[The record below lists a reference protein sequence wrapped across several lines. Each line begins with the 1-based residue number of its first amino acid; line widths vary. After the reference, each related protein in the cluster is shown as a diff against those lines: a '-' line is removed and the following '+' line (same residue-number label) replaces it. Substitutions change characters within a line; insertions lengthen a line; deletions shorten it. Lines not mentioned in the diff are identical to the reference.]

1 MKGMSEPQITT
12 ENAQEPGAPAGPERF
27 GITAGAARRVAA
39 LKAAEGNEALMLRIT
54 VSGGGC
60 AGFQYGFDFD
70 AERAEDDLVF
80 ERDGIK
86 VVIDETSLELL
97 AGGVVDFKEDL
108 LGSYFAIE
116 NPNATSS
123 CGCGTSF
130 SIG

>member
-1 MKGMSEPQITT
+1 MTEQQIATPEPQ
-12 ENAQEPGAPAGPERF
+12 NPGDSARF
-27 GITAGAARRVAA
+27 GITASAAKRVAA
-39 LKAAEGNEALMLRIT
+39 LKAAEGNDALMLRIT

-70 AERAEDDLVF
+70 AESREDDHIF

-86 VVIDETSLELL
+86 VVIDEMSLDLL

>member
-1 MKGMSEPQITT
+1 MKDMAEQQITT
-12 ENAQEPGAPAGPERF
+12 QDAGNPGGSARF
-27 GITAGAARRVAA
+27 GVTASAAKRVAA
-39 LKAAEGNEALMLRIT
+39 LKAAEGNDALMLRIT

-70 AERAEDDLVF
+70 AETHEDDHVF

-86 VVIDETSLELL
+86 VVIDEMSLELL

-108 LGSYFAIE
+108 LGSYFSIE

-130 SIG
+130 SIS

>member
-1 MKGMSEPQITT
+1 MKGMTEQQITT
-12 ENAQEPGAPAGPERF
+12 PEPQNPGDSARF
-27 GITAGAARRVAA
+27 GITASAAKRVAA
-39 LKAAEGNEALMLRIT
+39 LKAAEGNDALMLRIT

-70 AERAEDDLVF
+70 AESREDDHIF

-86 VVIDETSLELL
+86 VVIDEMSLDLL

>member
-1 MKGMSEPQITT
+1 MKSMTEQQVTT
-12 ENAQEPGAPAGPERF
+12 PDAQNPGDSARF
-27 GITAGAARRVAA
+27 GITASAAKRVAA
-39 LKAAEGNEALMLRIT
+39 LKAAEGNNALMLRIT

-70 AERAEDDLVF
+70 AESGEDDHIF

-86 VVIDETSLELL
+86 VVIDEMSLDLL
-97 AGGVVDFKEDL
+97 SGGVVDFKEDL

>member
-1 MKGMSEPQITT
+1 MKSMSEPQIST
-12 ENAQEPGAPAGPERF
+12 QEAGIPAGSARF
-27 GITAGAARRVAA
+27 GITASAAKRVAA
-39 LKAAEGNEALMLRIT
+39 LKAAEGNDALMLRIT

-70 AERAEDDLVF
+70 AETHEDDQVF

-86 VVIDETSLELL
+86 VVIDEMSLELL
-97 AGGVVDFKEDL
+97 AGGVVDYKEDL
-108 LGSYFAIE
+108 LGSYFSID

>member
-1 MKGMSEPQITT
+1 MKGMTEQQITT
-12 ENAQEPGAPAGPERF
+12 PEPQNPGDSARF
-27 GITAGAARRVAA
+27 GITASAAKRVAA

-70 AERAEDDLVF
+70 AESREDDHIF

-86 VVIDETSLELL
+86 VVIDEMSLDLL

-108 LGSYFAIE
+108 LGSYFSIE

>member
-1 MKGMSEPQITT
+1 MTEQLSTVQST
-12 ENAQEPGAPAGPERF
+12 ENPGDSARF
-27 GITAGAARRVAA
+27 GITASAAKRVSE
-39 LKAAEGNEALMLRIT
+39 LKAAEGNDALMLRIT

-70 AERAEDDLVF
+70 AKTNDDDHVF

-86 VVIDETSLELL
+86 VVIDEMSLELL